1 MTRTDR
7 DLARQILG
15 RVAWLQ
21 DQAPELVEP
30 LLAHGL
36 LVRLGPGQWA
46 QAEGDD
52 DTGLLVVIEG
62 AVHILCQAPGDREV
76 MVGFGGPGAALGQTM
91 RFGGGPRLATVLC
104 AEPSLLLKVSDS
116 ALGRIAADHPQIWRV
131 VAALVFLQ
139 LRGALMM
146 AAESVALPP
155 RQRLASRLLLLMR
168 TFDPTGASTTLR
180 LAQQLLAEMV
190 GLTRKT
196 VNGYLADFQKRGLVR
211 LGYGE
216 IELLDPAGLRRIAES

>member
-1 MTRTDR
+1 MALSDR
-7 DLARQILG
+7 DTARDVL
-15 RVAWLQ
+15 RRAAWLQ
-21 DQAPELVEP
+21 GQAPELTEP
-30 LLAHGL
+30 LLAHGH
-36 LVRLGPGQWA
+36 LVRLGAGQWA

-52 DTGLLVVIEG
+52 DTGLLVVIDG
-62 AVHILCQAPGDREV
+62 AIHVLCQAPGDREV
-76 MVGFGGPGAALGQTM
+76 MVSFGGPGAALGQTM

-116 ALGRIAADHPQIWRV
+116 ALGRIAADYPQVWRV

-139 LRGALMM
+139 LRGALVM

-155 RQRLASRLLLLMR
+155 RQRLASRLLLLTR
-168 TFDPTGASTTLR
+168 TFDPSGASTTLR

-196 VNGYLADFQKRGLVR
+196 VNGYLADFQRRGLVR